1 MSKVSRRFQ
10 FASTQVEKKLY
21 NYIEAISLLKKI
33 YEMFFINANISWRH
47 YLYAWAN
54 SN

>member
-21 NYIEAISLLKKI
+21 NYIESISLLKKI
-33 YEMFFINANISWRH
+33 ASAKFTETV
-47 YLYAWAN
+47 
-54 SN
+54 